1 MGRVESRIENPNASA
16 SLTGITGTGT
26 ASQVAYFSSS
36 SGITSDAAFTWDGS
50 TLTVDGDVV
59 VTGNLTVDGAIVGTL
74 DVTDLTLAG
83 SLTLSA
89 LTANTVAYL
98 NGSKAL
104 TSSAVTPTELGYL
117 SGVSS
122 AIQTQLNAKQATGN
136 YITALTGDV
145 TASGPGSVAATIANN
160 AVVTAKILDAN
171 VTNAKLANMV
181 QSTFKGRAAGAGTG
195 APVDLTATQA
205 TAILDEMVGDSGSG
219 GTKGLVPAPGVGDAA
234 NFLRGDGT
242 WAAGAAFSAGDLTS
256 PTTGVTITGGTSAVN
271 GAGTSIAIQTASGSQ
286 PGLLSAADWTT
297 FNSKQAA
304 GNYITALT
312 GDVTASGPG
321 SVAAT
326 IANNAV
332 TTAKI
337 ADSNVTTAKI
347 ADSNVTTAKIADSNV
362 TTAKLA
368 DGSVTRAKQAAVGQ
382 QISSGSGAGWGN
394 ATTTYQDVTN
404 LSVTITTT
412 GRPVIVV
419 LYGTPGEVDSF
430 LVATGA
436 SAKIA
441 KFRIS
446 RSGTSSADV
455 MDIQVGPGGTQS
467 MQMVPSYVTIDPVGA
482 GTYTYKL
489 QGKAALAGGGA
500 SVNHCILAAFEL

>member
-1 MGRVESRIENPNASA
+1 
-16 SLTGITGTGT
+16 
-26 ASQVAYFSSS
+26 
-36 SGITSDAAFTWDGS
+36 
-50 TLTVDGDVV
+50 
-59 VTGNLTVDGAIVGTL
+59 
-74 DVTDLTLAG
+74 
-83 SLTLSA
+83 
-89 LTANTVAYL
+89 
-98 NGSKAL
+98 
-104 TSSAVTPTELGYL
+104 
-117 SGVSS
+117 
-122 AIQTQLNAKQATGN
+122 
-136 YITALTGDV
+136 V

-160 AVVTAKILDAN
+160 AVTTAKIADSN
-171 VTNAKLANMV
+171 VTTAKIADSNV
-181 QSTFKGRAAGAGTG
+181 T
-195 APVDLTATQA
+195 TAKIA
-205 TAILDEMVGDSGSG
+205 DS
-219 GTKGLVPAPGVGDAA
+219 
-234 NFLRGDGT
+234 N
-242 WAAGAAFSAGDLTS
+242 
-256 PTTGVTITGGTSAVN
+256 
-271 GAGTSIAIQTASGSQ
+271 
-286 PGLLSAADWTT
+286 
-297 FNSKQAA
+297 
-304 GNYITALT
+304 
-312 GDVTASGPG
+312 
-321 SVAAT
+321 
-326 IANNAV
+326 V